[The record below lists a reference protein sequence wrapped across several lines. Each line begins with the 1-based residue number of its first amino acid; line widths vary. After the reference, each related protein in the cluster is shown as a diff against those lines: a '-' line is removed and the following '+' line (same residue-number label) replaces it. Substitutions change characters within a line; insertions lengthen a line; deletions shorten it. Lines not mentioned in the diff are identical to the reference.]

1 MKYSKMV
8 AGYCPLPKLN
18 KNCTKT
24 VGVSESG
31 EADRQTGFDVETW
44 DGPLASKQLAPDS
57 WFTAAN
63 TAQPLSALLEAQWYT
78 FWS

>member
-1 MKYSKMV
+1 MRIYSQTVLKMGKNMMKYSKMM

-31 EADRQTGFDVETW
+31 EADRQTGFDVET
-44 DGPLASKQLAPDS
+44 
-57 WFTAAN
+57 
-63 TAQPLSALLEAQWYT
+63 
-78 FWS
+78 